1 MTAAFQP
8 AAVAAETHGRPMA
21 APTGYSNKKTSP
33 QNESIPGNC
42 IVIVGRNIDGYA
54 FLLFLAFTRKRSI
67 LRSKSLKRQDR
78 FYRQAC
84 GRRNSG
90 AVSRPHNTP
99 IGPVLPFLD
108 RCFLI
113 GIPRTIDLFC
123 VQPARGDSCCCFPE
137 KTVKKPEKTLIFS
150 LTSISLCGKVS
161 FGN

>member
-90 AVSRPHNTP
+90 AISRPHNIL

-113 GIPRTIDLFC
+113 GIPRTIDLFMC
-123 VQPARGDSCCCFPE
+123 AAGKRGFMLPVPRKNSE
-137 KTVKKPEKTLIFS
+137 KTRKNLDFFVDKHIPLW
-150 LTSISLCGKVS
+150 
-161 FGN
+161 